1 MILKQR
7 LQQRQLAFY
16 TSDDFLQHV
25 FSRVEKLC
33 KEEINKLKIKME
45 SEKKNKLKKIRKP
58 PFLLSQKESNREQV
72 NK

>member
-45 SEKKNKLKKIRKP
+45 SEKKISLKKSENSILAEPEGIK
-58 PFLLSQKESNREQV
+58 S
-72 NK
+72 